1 MKQDLISSKVKI
13 AQITSQHKYT
23 DARIRE
29 KECFSLANAG
39 YDVILV
45 APDAPDTKENNLII
59 VGFPKPKGR
68 LMRITVGLWRLYKK
82 TISLKPDIVHFH
94 DPDVILIGLILKM
107 HGIKVIFDVHENFPN
122 LAYDRQWVPLL
133 AKWPL
138 SAILSVLMK
147 LSGLIFDG
155 IVAATPS
162 IKELFPNSKTVV
174 VKNMSRLDIFNDIEK
189 LPSSYP
195 SKICYVGGMSEA
207 RGFIQML
214 DAINIVNKDLECQLI
229 LAGVIPTKL
238 KEKTKD
244 NPGWNYSKQLGFLTR
259 AEVSQLYAKCDA
271 GLVVLAPSKNHIES
285 LPIKMFEYMAA
296 QLPVIASDFP
306 IWEQLIVENECGVC
320 VNPYNTQQIADAIIM
335 LINSPAKAKK
345 MGLRGKYFAETKYNW
360 ALEEEKL
367 LEFYSKIILNN

>member
-1 MKQDLISSKVKI
+1 
-13 AQITSQHKYT
+13 
-23 DARIRE
+23 
-29 KECFSLANAG
+29 
-39 YDVILV
+39 
-45 APDAPDTKENNLII
+45 
-59 VGFPKPKGR
+59 
-68 LMRITVGLWRLYKK
+68 
-82 TISLKPDIVHFH
+82 
-94 DPDVILIGLILKM
+94 
-107 HGIKVIFDVHENFPN
+107 
-122 LAYDRQWVPLL
+122 
-133 AKWPL
+133 
-138 SAILSVLMK
+138 
-147 LSGLIFDG
+147 
-155 IVAATPS
+155 
-162 IKELFPNSKTVV
+162 
-174 VKNMSRLDIFNDIEK
+174 
-189 LPSSYP
+189 
-195 SKICYVGGMSEA
+195 
-207 RGFIQML
+207 
-214 DAINIVNKDLECQLI
+214 
-229 LAGVIPTKL
+229 L